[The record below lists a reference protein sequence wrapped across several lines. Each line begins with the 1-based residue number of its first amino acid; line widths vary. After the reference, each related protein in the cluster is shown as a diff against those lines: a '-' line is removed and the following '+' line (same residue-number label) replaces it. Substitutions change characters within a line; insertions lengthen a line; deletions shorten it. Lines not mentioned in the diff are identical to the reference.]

1 MALIKFMYSNE
12 FISMDSFGQ
21 TCKQEKI
28 VPPICNKLRLFWN
41 GGFSKFPENVHYLR
55 QPYVH
60 YDIDYW
66 CIAFISKR
74 SSPISFLILSDFK
87 QIN

>member
-1 MALIKFMYSNE
+1 MALTKFMYSNE

-41 GGFSKFPENVHYLR
+41 GGFSKFPENVH
-55 QPYVH
+55 
-60 YDIDYW
+60 
-66 CIAFISKR
+66 
-74 SSPISFLILSDFK
+74 
-87 QIN
+87 